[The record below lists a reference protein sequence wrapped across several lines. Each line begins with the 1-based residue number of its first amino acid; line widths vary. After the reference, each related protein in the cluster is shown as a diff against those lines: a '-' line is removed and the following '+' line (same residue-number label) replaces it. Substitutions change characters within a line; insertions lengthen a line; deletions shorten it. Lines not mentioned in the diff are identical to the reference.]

1 MRDVNRLNLDR
12 VRADR
17 HVPNVIVALGLALA
31 ACAGGC
37 ATTGQAPGR
46 DHVGEGIRSRTGV
59 TIRPEAG
66 AWSVPAGVSLDDGMT
81 ADEAVAAALWN
92 SPAFEA
98 SLTDLGLARA
108 DLVEAGLLRNP
119 VLSLL
124 FPVGPKQYEWTLQLP
139 LEVLWQRPRRVA
151 AARLNAQA
159 VAERLVSTGLTLIAD
174 VRQAYVD
181 AVAAERRVAL
191 AVENGNVAG
200 RVAEIADAR
209 LKAGDI
215 SELEARAARSD
226 AAQVRATMRAL
237 EHERDIAK
245 VQLMSRVGLDKPP
258 EEIRLAASDADPVAA
273 CGTPDA
279 LIKDALASRPDVRA
293 AELGIEAAGQRARW
307 ERSKVFSL
315 IATLDANGQG
325 REGFEMGPGVIAD
338 LPFFSRNQGGVARA
352 QADLERASRTYL
364 AVRMQIAGEV
374 RIAAI
379 RLNQAQQALQI
390 WEKEIVPE
398 LEIEQRQANT
408 AYEAGEIALI
418 SVLDTTRRLVAARLR
433 ELEAGV
439 DVQRAV
445 VALHRTIGR
454 ACPGT

>member
-1 MRDVNRLNLDR
+1 MSDE
-12 VRADR
+12 ADR
-17 HVPNVIVALGLALA
+17 HVSNAMLALA
-31 ACAGGC
+31 LALATGASGC
-37 ATTGQAPGR
+37 ATAGQAPGR
-46 DHVGEGIRSRTGV
+46 DRVGEGIRTRAGL

-66 AWSVPAGVSLDDGMT
+66 VWSLPSGVSLADGMT
-81 ADEAVAAALWN
+81 AEEAVAAALWN

-139 LEVLWQRPRRVA
+139 IEVLWQRPRRVA

-159 VAERLVSTGLTLIAD
+159 VAERLVATGLSLIAD

-191 AVENGNVAG
+191 AVENGHVAG

-209 LKAGDI
+209 LRAGDI

-245 VQLMSRVGLDKPP
+245 VQLMSRVGFDKPP
-258 EEIRLAASDADPVAA
+258 EEIRLTASGAGPLPA
-273 CGTPDA
+273 CGTPDV

-325 REGFEMGPGVIAD
+325 SQGFEMGPGAIVD
-338 LPFFSRNQGGVARA
+338 LPMFSRNQGGVARA
-352 QADLERASRTYL
+352 QAELERASRVYL
-364 AVRMQIAGEV
+364 AVRLQVASEV

-379 RLNQAQQALQI
+379 RLNQAQQMLQI
-390 WEKEIVPE
+390 WETEIVPE

-418 SVLDTTRRLVAARLR
+418 AVLDTTRRLVAARLQQ
-433 ELEAGV
+433 LEAGV
-439 DVQRAV
+439 EVQGAI
-445 VALHRTIGR
+445 VALHRSIGR
-454 ACPGT
+454 TCGGT